1 MNNRYIYLRNRKNF
15 PVACIAT
22 KINYQ
27 SGQIEYG
34 YSVYNPDDKFDKNV
48 ARDEADKKADQKK
61 LAAAW
66 SESFTAHKSTESV
79 LNNLLQQED
88 LPLRLKVA
96 AKNWLKKVK

>member
-1 MNNRYIYLRNRKNF
+1 MNNRYIYLRDRKNF
-15 PVACIAT
+15 PVACVAT

-27 SGQIEYG
+27 SGKIEYG

-48 ARDEADKKADQKK
+48 AREEADKKAEAKK
-61 LAAAW
+61 FSAVW

-79 LNNLLQQED
+79 LNSLLQQHG
-88 LPLRLKVA
+88 LPLRLKIA